1 MATIHREIFVDADV
15 DASWAA
21 LCDVGAIQER
31 LARGF
36 VVDTTLEGDH
46 RTVTFAGGF
55 VVRERLIA
63 RDDVR
68 RRLAY
73 AVVDNPEVRHHASF
87 QVFPG
92 DRGGSRIVWI
102 TDVAPDSAAPGF
114 AGMIDTGVA
123 AIRHTLG
130 ASRRE

>member
-1 MATIHREIFVDADV
+1 MATIHREILVDADV

-36 VVDTTLEGDH
+36 VIDTVLEGDH
-46 RTVTFAGGF
+46 RTVTFAGGI

-73 AVVDNPEVRHHASF
+73 AVVDPEVRHHASF

-92 DRGGSRIVWI
+92 DGGGSRIVWI
-102 TDVAPDSAAPGF
+102 TDVAPDSAAPRF

-123 AIRHTLG
+123 AIRRTLG
-130 ASRRE
+130 ASRQG

>member
-1 MATIHREIFVDADV
+1 MTTIYREILVDADV

-21 LCDVGAIQER
+21 LCDVGAIHER

-36 VVDTTLEGDH
+36 VVDTTLAGEY
-46 RTVTFAGGF
+46 RTVTFIGDV
-55 VVRERLIA
+55 VVRERLIG

-87 QVFPG
+87 QVLPG
-92 DRGGSRIVWI
+92 DLGGSRLVWI
-102 TDVAPDSAAPGF
+102 TDVAPDAAAPSF
-114 AGMIDTGVA
+114 AAMIDTGVT
-123 AIRHTLG
+123 AIRRTLG
-130 ASRRE
+130 SSRQA